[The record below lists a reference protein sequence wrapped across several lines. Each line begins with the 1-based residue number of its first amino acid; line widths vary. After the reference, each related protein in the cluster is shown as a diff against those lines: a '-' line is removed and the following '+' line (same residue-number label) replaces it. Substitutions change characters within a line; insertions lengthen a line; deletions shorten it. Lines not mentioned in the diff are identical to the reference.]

1 MKRVLL
7 LSILILG
14 IGCKPPNVTAVPQ
27 TYVGIWR
34 AGSSKVDYLVF
45 ELFSDKTVK
54 FFGSKNDLIA
64 PVDINGDRMTVKPDG
79 KSNPNLA
86 GAMVELSFMRISKY
100 KIEITDSSG
109 VFLGVKTPV
118 PFEKI
123 SSSEEEETNSQIISR
138 AMSGG

>member
-1 MKRVLL
+1 M
-7 LSILILG
+7 LSILISG
-14 IGCKPPNVTAVPQ
+14 FGCKPPDVMAVPE

-34 AGSSKVDYLVF
+34 AGTSKVDYLVF
-45 ELFSDKTVK
+45 ELFNDKTVK
-54 FFGSKNDLIA
+54 FFGSKHDLLA
-64 PVDINGDRMTVKPDG
+64 PVDMKGDSMTVKPDG
-79 KSNPNLA
+79 KSNPEEA
-86 GAMVELSFMRISKY
+86 GTKYEFSFKRISKY
-100 KIEITDSSG
+100 KIEITESSG